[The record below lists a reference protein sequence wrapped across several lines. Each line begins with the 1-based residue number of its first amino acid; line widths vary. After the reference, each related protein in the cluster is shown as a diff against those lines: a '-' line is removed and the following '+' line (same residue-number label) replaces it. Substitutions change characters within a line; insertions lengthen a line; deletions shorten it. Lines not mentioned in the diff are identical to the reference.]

1 MEQNLNLYQIFY
13 EVAGCR
19 NFSVAAKKLYITQP
33 AVSKAISRLEE
44 SLDTVLFY
52 RSSRGVCLTPEG
64 EVLCRHVEQAL
75 ISLKAGED
83 QIRAFASQKVSRLSI
98 GVSTTL
104 CKYVLLPLLGTFIT
118 ENPNIKISISCQST
132 SSTIAALQEGAIDI
146 GLVGLGHLQDDG
158 SRPITCLPLKPS
170 KIFLWLPIPI
180 SPPFTANME
189 EISLMSLLF

>member
-75 ISLKAGED
+75 TSLKAGED
-83 QIRAFASQKVSRLSI
+83 QIRAFVSQKVT
-98 GVSTTL
+98 V
-104 CKYVLLPLLGTFIT
+104 CIT
-118 ENPNIKISISCQST
+118 
-132 SSTIAALQEGAIDI
+132 
-146 GLVGLGHLQDDG
+146 
-158 SRPITCLPLKPS
+158 
-170 KIFLWLPIPI
+170 
-180 SPPFTANME
+180 
-189 EISLMSLLF
+189 

>member
-64 EVLCRHVEQAL
+64 DTGLRIPEGKPSVHRGQYH
-75 ISLKAGED
+75 
-83 QIRAFASQKVSRLSI
+83 
-98 GVSTTL
+98 
-104 CKYVLLPLLGTFIT
+104 
-118 ENPNIKISISCQST
+118 
-132 SSTIAALQEGAIDI
+132 ALQVRA
-146 GLVGLGHLQDDG
+146 
-158 SRPITCLPLKPS
+158 SAAS
-170 KIFLWLPIPI
+170 
-180 SPPFTANME
+180 
-189 EISLMSLLF
+189 